1 MSEQGDLLCVLHGI
15 GTEPELA
22 AFLRRL
28 SRHFDFTGFML
39 FSIPGLTE
47 DNLLPRIELS
57 DLPAGMVEGYDELGL
72 LRNSQIFRTLRRS
85 TAPFTIDTLTFHD
98 TRPTEEALAAARFF
112 ASYNIRT
119 AAFFPVHGSGGTR
132 AVFGFLGDR
141 NQLTHAEMGELGV
154 FTAHAFSVYSKLKS
168 ASREADGGLTPRE
181 LEAIHWVANGKTSG
195 EIASIL
201 SLSEHTVNTYVN
213 NAIRK
218 LDCVNRTHLVA
229 KSLRLGL
236 IH

>member
-1 MSEQGDLLCVLHGI
+1 MPDQSDLLRALQKI
-15 GTEPELA
+15 RTESELA

-39 FSIPGLTE
+39 FSIPASTE
-47 DNLLPRIELS
+47 DNLMPRIELA

-72 LRNSQIFRTLRRS
+72 LKNSQIFRTLRRS
-85 TAPFTIDTLTFHD
+85 TAPITLDTLTSHD
-98 TRPTEEALAAARFF
+98 TRPSQEAEAAARFF

-119 AAFFPVHGSGGTR
+119 AAFFPVHGSGGNR
-132 AVFGFLGDR
+132 AVFCFLGDR
-141 NQLTHAEMGELGV
+141 NQPTHAEMGELGV
-154 FTAHAFSVYSKLKS
+154 FTAHAFSVYSNLKS
-168 ASREADGGLTPRE
+168 ASRESDAGLTPRE
-181 LEAIHWVANGKTSG
+181 LEAIHWVANGKTSA
-195 EIASIL
+195 EIALIL

-229 KSLRLGL
+229 KALRLRL
-236 IH
+236 IC